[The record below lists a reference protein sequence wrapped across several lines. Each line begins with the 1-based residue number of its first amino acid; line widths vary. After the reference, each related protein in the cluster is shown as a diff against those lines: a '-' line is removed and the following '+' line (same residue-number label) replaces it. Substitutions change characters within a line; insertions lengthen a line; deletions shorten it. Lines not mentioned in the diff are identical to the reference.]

1 MNNPLV
7 DEGIIKKVKHKFGK
21 KDNDDFNMKNGII
34 QSTLIG
40 MNDWIN
46 ICAEACSCCLD
57 RPIPDD
63 IEGRA
68 EYIAK
73 RSKIGHTSVLEH
85 SNFAIY
91 TSVPVDYSDD
101 LITFISWCCKY
112 LEYKMFKSYDGTKW
126 HLIIG
131 GSLRGFAN
139 IIRETEDINNPIL
152 KSIMNIMHIYAN
164 SCAFMDLCNLGLLD
178 KSNFNDTAITDIDA
192 DDLILSSYKESN
204 DKMDIIADSLTKFY
218 KRLNVID
225 EEAAKRLTTFDA
237 IKFVSVTVLFK
248 NMSRTGTHQ
257 LVRHRNA
264 ITQESQRYVD
274 YNKAYF
280 SSPDEFKPEKY
291 DSNHKYNVSFAGGP
305 NQSLTLKEIGEAE
318 CALYRMLSKDS
329 LAANC
334 KLLKEDA
341 RAFLP
346 GNVQCKRIYMT
357 FTYKNLFKFLY
368 LREDKAAQAEIR
380 SYALKLGEWFRK
392 TIPMGK
398 EMIDTYANIPRLCMD
413 NPIVIDDVSY
423 TDEVLPDHLEED
435 AYIKAIGLDKDE
447 EDREDENRETSK
459 ENEV

>member
-1 MNNPLV
+1 MNNNPLV
-7 DEGIIKKVKHKFGK
+7 DEGIVKKIKHKFLK
-21 KDNDDFNMKNGII
+21 KDNEIADTKTGVITSSI
-34 QSTLIG
+34 IG

-46 ICAEACSCCLD
+46 ICAEACSCCWD

-63 IEGRA
+63 IDGRA

-91 TSVPVDYSDD
+91 SSIPVDYSDD
-101 LITFISWCCKY
+101 LITFISWCTKY
-112 LEYKMFKSYDGTKW
+112 LDFKMFKSYDNIYW

-139 IIRETEDINNPIL
+139 IIKETEDINNPVL
-152 KSIMNIMHIYAN
+152 KSIMHVLFVYSH
-164 SCAFMDLCNLGLLD
+164 SCAFRDLCESGLISKDLFTD
-178 KSNFNDTAITDIDA
+178 SYSSLFNASADTGSVF
-192 DDLILSSYKESN
+192 LSSYKESN
-204 DKMDIIADSLTKFY
+204 DKMDIVADDLSKFY
-218 KRLNVID
+218 KRLSAIN

-237 IKFVSVTVLFK
+237 IKFITVTVLFK

-274 YNKAYF
+274 YSKACF
-280 SSPDEFKPEKY
+280 SSPDEFKPDKY
-291 DSNHKYNVSFAGGP
+291 DSKHKYNVTFAGGP
-305 NQSLTLKEIGEAE
+305 SQSLTLKEIGDAE
-318 CALYRMLSKDS
+318 CALYGMLSKDS

-346 GNVQCKRIYMT
+346 GNIQCKKIYMT
-357 FTYKNLFKFLY
+357 FTYKTLFKFLY
-368 LREDKAAQAEIR
+368 LREDKAAQVEIR
-380 SYALKLGEWFRK
+380 SYAIKLGEWFRN
-392 TIPMGK
+392 TVPMGK
-398 EMIDTYANIPRLCMD
+398 EMIETYANTPRLCMD

-435 AYIKAIGLDKDE
+435 EYVKAMGLDKE
-447 EDREDENRETSK
+447 EK
-459 ENEV
+459 EGDN